1 MKDAKTMGGEAAF
14 PVLAFVNKHGNV
26 SDPQFGLTRRE
37 YFAGLASDPPAWWIA
52 NVLNTSA
59 IPPCGGMEYAQAVA
73 SWKVMQADALLSAL
87 AKESDQ

>member
-14 PVLAFVNKHGNV
+14 PVLAFVNQHGNA

-37 YFAGLASDPPAWWIA
+37 YFAGLAMQGLLAH
-52 NVLNTSA
+52 
-59 IPPCGGMEYAQAVA
+59 PCPHDKRQFPGVDGITKRAVEY
-73 SWKVMQADALLSAL
+73 ADALLSAL